1 MSALP
6 IPEAWRQAVCGDLLV
21 RGNRIEATTGF
32 YQHWQ
37 EDFPGETFLGLLYD
51 FEYMLSRPLQG
62 CPVTLAPP
70 ARAGET
76 WEFWFM
82 HGGDKVYGKILL
94 RKDGQG
100 IVLYSAH
107 RPKYRYLKC
116 ERPLSP

>member
-1 MSALP
+1 
-6 IPEAWRQAVCGDLLV
+6 
-21 RGNRIEATTGF
+21 
-32 YQHWQ
+32 
-37 EDFPGETFLGLLYD
+37 
-51 FEYMLSRPLQG
+51 
-62 CPVTLAPP
+62 
-70 ARAGET
+70 
-76 WEFWFM
+76 M